1 MPGSQ
6 GRSNNTPPVADL
18 LDSVMD
24 QMIINTQNISGNNN
38 SLNDDITNL
47 ESDIS
52 NAYTSV
58 SIVNDK
64 LRLVKHDGNHDDIDY
79 VDPVIASVYQT
90 STQVDT
96 IVTGKGYQTANQV
109 DTIVTG
115 KGYQT
120 ANQVNT
126 IVNNKGYQTANQVDT
141 IVTNKGYQTASQV
154 NTTINGK
161 GYQTANQVDNIVTS
175 KGYQTSSDVQT
186 TISNISAMQLDAL
199 DMDGTTAMID
209 WSDYSGVYIM
219 PETKSSPYSRDVLSM
234 KNVWINQ
241 GMYINGTIL
250 TYDYPDSFADF
261 LTNGNGVQANPPNL
275 AFGLV
280 LHNSIICDTIVV
292 KSDERIKDNIRDIND
307 ETALKQ
313 LRLIQPK
320 IYGFKDKYEKGNLE
334 TIGYI
339 AQQIKKVIP
348 QAVTTTRRAIPN
360 ILKPARVYR
369 KDDKLEIKLTLPLEA
384 DIAPGV
390 FLRVII
396 ERENERNDYEF
407 EVISSSDTLIV
418 VSIGTKRIAKIE
430 DGLSAVVYGE
440 IVDDFHVLDEAQ
452 IFTIA
457 TASVQELDR
466 QLQAEKVKTAQLQRQ
481 MNDVLLRL
489 NALEN

>member
-1 MPGSQ
+1 M
-6 GRSNNTPPVADL
+6 NN
-18 LDSVMD
+18 
-24 QMIINTQNISGNNN
+24 
-38 SLNDDITNL
+38 
-47 ESDIS
+47 
-52 NAYTSV
+52 
-58 SIVNDK
+58 
-64 LRLVKHDGNHDDIDY
+64 
-79 VDPVIASVYQT
+79 
-90 STQVDT
+90 
-96 IVTGKGYQTANQV
+96 
-109 DTIVTG
+109 

-126 IVNNKGYQTANQVDT
+126 IVNKKGYQTANQVDT

-261 LTNGNGVQANPPNL
+261 LTNGGGVQANPPNL

-280 LHNSIICDTIVV
+280 MHNSIICDTIVV

-339 AQQIKKVIP
+339 AQQIKQVIP

-369 KDDKLEIKLTLPLEA
+369 KDDTLEIKLTLPLEHNMT
-384 DIAPGV
+384 PGV
-390 FLRVII
+390 FLKVII
-396 ERENERNDYEF
+396 ETENEQDNYEF

-418 VSIGTKRIAKIE
+418 LSTGFERVTKIE
-430 DGLSAVVYGE
+430 DGMKAVVYGE
-440 IVDDFHVLDEAQ
+440 IIDDFHVLDENQ
-452 IFTIA
+452 ISVIA

-466 QLQAEKVKTAQLQRQ
+466 QLQAEKAKTAQLQVQ
-481 MNDVLLRL
+481 MADVISRL
-489 NALEN
+489 NAIKKIFIIDK

>member
-1 MPGSQ
+1 MF
-6 GRSNNTPPVADL
+6 GRKSSYLRRLENQLEDVKEEVEQNVSNNSTLSDDL
-18 LDSVMD
+18 D
-24 QMIINTQNISGNNN
+24 
-38 SLNDDITNL
+38 
-47 ESDIS
+47 

-58 SIVNDK
+58 TIANNK
-64 LRLVKHDGNHDDIDY
+64 LRFTKHDGNHDDVDY

-90 STQVDT
+90 SNQVDT

-115 KGYQT
+115 KGYQTANQVDTIVNNKGYQT

-186 TISNISAMQLDAL
+186 TISNISAMQLNAL
-199 DMDGTTAMID
+199 DMDTTSAMID
-209 WSDYSGVYIM
+209 FSDFTGVYII
-219 PETKSSPYSRDVLSM
+219 PETKSSPYNRDVLTM
-234 KNVWINQ
+234 KNVWIYD
-241 GMYINGTIL
+241 GLYIQGTIRIANY
-250 TYDYPDSFADF
+250 TDAQSDF
-261 LTNGNGVQANPPNL
+261 LTNGGSVQADPPIL
-275 AFGLV
+275 SFGLV
-280 LHNSIICDTIVV
+280 VQNSIVCNTIVV
-292 KSDERIKDNIRDIND
+292 LSDERIKDNIRDID
-307 ETALKQ
+307 DGAALEQ

-320 IYGFKDKYEKGNLE
+320 IYGFKDKYEKGNIE
-334 TIGYI
+334 TIGYV
-339 AQQIKKVIP
+339 AQQIKEVIP

-407 EVISSSDTLIV
+407 EVISSSDDLIV
-418 VSIGTKRIAKIE
+418 VSIGTEHIAKIE
-430 DGLSAVVYGE
+430 DGSK
-440 IVDDFHVLDEAQ
+440 VDSSEFLQNSD
-452 IFTIA
+452 
-457 TASVQELDR
+457 VQNLI
-466 QLQAEKVKTAQLQRQ
+466 KTATF
-481 MNDVLLRL
+481 D
-489 NALEN
+489 NATRMLA